1 MNRKI
6 FFGDDSA
13 LTISISVAEEGRMAA
28 IAYNSLLD
36 FIEDELLEHPELS
49 LQAGTNMAELEN
61 DLSLDELDEEEFED
75 EDLTDLDEDEID
87 EEELED
93 DDWEDEDENERLY

>member
-13 LTISISVAEEGRMAA
+13 LTISISVTDEGRMAA
-28 IAYNSLLD
+28 IAYNSLLG
-36 FIEDELLEHPELS
+36 FIEEELFEHPELS
-49 LQAGTNMAELEN
+49 LQSETNSTELEE
-61 DLSLDELDEEEFED
+61 DLSLDELDEEDFED
-75 EDLTDLDEDEID
+75 EDLANLDEDEID

-93 DDWEDEDENERLY
+93 YEWEDEDETERLY